1 MELTEKSTNMA
12 TSYITQTIYQS
23 DYRIIDADLMTVN
36 DGDFVF
42 YVPLV
47 IDGKGDWASLNCE
60 KLYIDGL
67 DVEVKPD
74 FNLAIQ
80 PEEELGRVN
89 TDFPIYINYYTGNTA
104 GENDPVAW
112 SDCILAGKYSD
123 ATATSSMKASYG
135 NLVYKTILEAAPGE
149 GQEITV
155 QDIRDKQ
162 NTTSTQ
168 DGFNLESS
176 KVILQKGRVG
186 ICIKTK
192 DFWCDPSTE
201 VLKNTGVMGSN
212 HSIARMLRERQSRLE
227 GAREAKEEPEK
238 KEREAPKRKC
248 AKQNPPPQPTPV
260 EPENNERA
268 TTRVYCND
276 PVLVDVD
283 EASGKPGRWTLKL
296 KFGIHIISRYTIR
309 YVRQGNKH

>member
-1 MELTEKSTNMA
+1 MELTEKSTDMS
-12 TSYITQTIYQS
+12 TTYITQTIYQS
-23 DYRIIDADLMTVN
+23 DYRMIDADLMTAK
-36 DGDFVF
+36 DGEFVF

-47 IDGKGDWASLNCE
+47 VNYEGDWASLNCE

-74 FNLAIQ
+74 FNLAVQ

-89 TDFPIYINYYTGNTA
+89 TDFPVYINYYTGNTA
-104 GENDPVAW
+104 GEQDPPAW

-149 GQEITV
+149 GEEI
-155 QDIRDKQ
+155 QLKDIRDKQ

-176 KVILQKGRVG
+176 KVILQKGRVA

-192 DFWCDPSTE
+192 DFWCDPSSE
-201 VLKNTGVMGSN
+201 VLKDTGVLRSN
-212 HSIARMLRERQSRLE
+212 GAILRMLREKQRRLE
-227 GAREAKEEPEK
+227 GVREAKEEPEK

-248 AKQNPPPQPTPV
+248 AKQNQPPTPT

-268 TTRVYCND
+268 TTRIYCND
-276 PVLVDVD
+276 PVIVDAD
-283 EASGKPGRWTLKL
+283 ESSGKAGRWTLKL
-296 KFGIHIISRYTIR
+296 KFGVHILSRYTIR
-309 YVRQGNKH
+309 YLRQ